1 MNYTL
6 WLEDELHAETL
17 TEQLKRYQS
26 LAQIRTM
33 NYSDE
38 LVVLDEK
45 GQTGNVYFVQISND
59 KLNFLDQ
66 LLACDELPGLVFVLT
81 DNCGLARHLETA
93 SLDYLQWPWS
103 MNDFRSLMQRLSDLD
118 EMKKESSTF
127 SDGYKVAISF
137 FTSTAR
143 NGLNG
148 EIILPDVKGYRQ
160 YPAYSLIRLESEGPY
175 THVFTDDGK
184 QVLTNRPLKHF
195 DGILD
200 PTLFIRVRSNQIINL
215 NFLKHWKMEQDL
227 LVTLHDDTEL
237 KVSFRWVPLFIN
249 AVNNRSK
256 GGAE

>member
-17 TEQLKRYQS
+17 CEQLKRHQS
-26 LAQIRTM
+26 FAEIRTIK
-33 NYSDE
+33 YSDE
-38 LVVLDEK
+38 LVVLDDK
-45 GQTGNVYFVQISND
+45 GLAGNVYFIQINHD

-66 LLACDELPGLVFVLT
+66 LMDCDELPGLVFVLT
-81 DNCGLARHLETA
+81 DSCGLVRHLETA

-103 MNDFRSLMQRLSDLD
+103 LNDFRNLMQRLSDLD
-118 EMKKESSTF
+118 EMKKESATF
-127 SDGYKVAISF
+127 SDGYKAAISF

-160 YPAYSLIRLESEGPY
+160 YPAYSLVRLESDGPY
-175 THVFTDDGK
+175 THVFTEDGN

-195 DGILD
+195 DTILD
-200 PTLFIRVRSNQIINL
+200 STIFIRIKSNQIINL
-215 NFLKHWKMEQDL
+215 NFLKHWKMEQEL
-227 LVTLHDDTEL
+227 LVTLKDDTDL

-256 GGAE
+256 GEAK